1 MYRIF
6 LDWNTG
12 GSVYVSWLL
21 DASLFSFWWH
31 VLTSCVIS
39 NLLYFKAGTWLPW
52 IQAVHFTS
60 ECEYGVE
67 CWFALPRMLFPTLH
81 WPSWACFT
89 HFSMIH
95 QLRFMALQQL
105 FFLSNV
111 VLLFLG
117 ISQHLIQIT
126 YYGHGNSRQYNVGV
140 FKSTGLGVTLRL
152 GFWFFYFFLYYLD
165 KMISLTW
172 PWFLKLG

>member
-1 MYRIF
+1 MNVPSLTLLNMETFIPFTEVGFKVTSYMRMYRIF

-39 NLLYFKAGTWLPW
+39 DLLYFKAGTWLPW

-60 ECEYGVE
+60 ECEYSVE
-67 CWFALPRMLFPTLH
+67 CWFALPRMLFSTLH

-95 QLRFMALQQL
+95 QLRFLAL
-105 FFLSNV
+105 
-111 VLLFLG
+111 
-117 ISQHLIQIT
+117 
-126 YYGHGNSRQYNVGV
+126 
-140 FKSTGLGVTLRL
+140 
-152 GFWFFYFFLYYLD
+152 
-165 KMISLTW
+165 
-172 PWFLKLG
+172 